1 MDKISERKEKPLE
14 NELNR
19 LKTLFYSLVLIVSSS
34 CIIPYPT
41 SQLFTLNDICLPVT
55 VAEPE
60 RIFFFFFFIPI
71 ATLVVLY
78 LLNVVSVTF

>member
-19 LKTLFYSLVLIVSSS
+19 RKTLFYSLVLIVSSS

-41 SQLFTLNDICLPVT
+41 CQLFTLNDICLPVT

-60 RIFFFFFFIPI
+60 RIFFFFIPI

-78 LLNVVSVTF
+78 LLNVVSVTC

>member
-1 MDKISERKEKPLE
+1 MEKISERKEKPLE

-41 SQLFTLNDICLPVT
+41 SQLFTLNDSGRT
-55 VAEPE
+55 GKD
-60 RIFFFFFFIPI
+60 FFFFIIPI

-78 LLNVVSVTF
+78 SLNVVSVTF